1 MEKDS
6 NNKRGSDD
14 SQADKM
20 EKQSS
25 PTLASVHKFR
35 KSGFTLS

>member
-14 SQADKM
+14 SQLTPPAK
-20 EKQSS
+20 KQ
-25 PTLASVHKFR
+25 TNIANCF
-35 KSGFTLS
+35 SGGV